1 MPPKLGLLAGGGVL
15 PRRLAE
21 AARDAGRDVFI
32 IAFKDQTL
40 PETVAGFDH
49 AWVRLGAAGKTLRAL
64 HQAGCRDLVMAG
76 GIRRP
81 SLSELRPDWRG
92 LALFVRAGL
101 ALRGDDGALRAVR
114 AELEGEGFRV
124 IAAQDVMATLLMPPG
139 ILGMIA
145 PTAEARDDIRRGL
158 DVLAALAPVDVGQAV
173 VVQQGLVLGVEAIE
187 GTAALL
193 QRAGSLRR
201 EGRGGVLVKCSKPG
215 QDTSFDLPT
224 IGPETV
230 EQAFAAGLAG
240 LAVEAGRALLLE
252 QAETVTRCNA
262 RGLFLLGLEGQP
274 SCQPL

>member
-1 MPPKLGLLAGGGVL
+1 MPPKLGLLAGGGTL

-21 AARDAGRDVFI
+21 AARGDGRDVFM
-32 IAFKDQTL
+32 IAFKGQTP

-49 AWVRLGAAGKTLRAL
+49 VWVRLGAAGKTLRAL
-64 HQAGCRDLVMAG
+64 HQAGCKDLVMAG

-92 LALFVRAGL
+92 LTLFVKAGL
-101 ALRGDDGALRAVR
+101 GMLGDDGALRAVR

-124 IAAQDVMATLLMPPG
+124 IAAQDVTASLLMPPG
-139 ILGMIA
+139 VLGRV
-145 PTAEARDDIRRGL
+145 PLTDTARADIRRGR

-173 VVQQGLVLGVEAIE
+173 VVQQGLVLGIEAIE

-193 QRAGSLRR
+193 QRVGTLRR
-201 EGRGGVLVKCSKPG
+201 EGAGGVLVKCSKPG

-240 LAVEAGRALLLE
+240 LAVEAGRALLLD
-252 QAETVTRCNA
+252 QDETVARCNA
-262 RGLFLLGLEGQP
+262 RGLFLIGLEGEP
-274 SCQPL
+274 CGSS